1 MGITQTKEV
10 FQMFT
15 KLKVVLITAACLVG
29 GVAGIAAA
37 DGGSRT
43 FDRAAKKAE
52 MLAKYDTNKNGVLD
66 PAEKEAMH
74 EARAEEMFKK
84 LDKDGDGKLSLAEFK
99 AAKGMRQGRGGKGR
113 ERGGFRGG
121 RGGGS
126 DRGPAEE

>member
-1 MGITQTKEV
+1 
-10 FQMFT
+10 MFT
-15 KLKVVLITAACLVG
+15 KIKVVLITAACLVG

-37 DGGSRT
+37 DGGGRT

-99 AAKGMRQGRGGKGR
+99 AGKQMRQGRGGKGR
-113 ERGGFRGG
+113 GRGG
-121 RGGGS
+121 RGEG
-126 DRGPAEE
+126 RGEE